1 MADLNITGPVTAAEP
16 TLAAHVATRNY
27 VDTTRDQSTVNPR
40 TASYTLSLSDAG
52 RTVEMN
58 SASATT
64 LTVPT
69 NAAAAFPLGTVVW
82 VTRQGA
88 GTVTVAG
95 TGVTLRARN
104 GAAAPAQYAAGRL
117 WKRATDEWFLNWI

>member
-1 MADLNITGPVTAAEP
+1 VADLSITGPATAPDP
-16 TLAAHVATRNY
+16 TLPAHVATKNY
-27 VDTTRDQSTVNPR
+27 VDTTREQSTLNPR

-52 RTVEMN
+52 KTVEMN

-64 LTVPT
+64 VTIPT

-82 VTRQGA
+82 ITRQGA

-95 TGVTLRARN
+95 AGVTLRARS
-104 GAAAPAQYAAGRL
+104 GSAAPVQYAVGRL
-117 WKRATDEWFLNWI
+117 WKRAADEWFLNWI